1 MRDKKCVDLKN
12 CPCCGGCAEL
22 HGQRAFYVECEKCYL
37 ATDKYA
43 RPHFAVEAWNRR
55 TEGENE
61 NSKTD

>member
-22 HGQRAFYVECEKCYL
+22 HGQRTFYVECKKCYL

-43 RPHFAVEAWNRR
+43 RPHFAVEA
-55 TEGENE
+55 
-61 NSKTD
+61 